1 LRFIAPEAISSLSAI
16 GPAADVFSWGMAAV
30 DLING
35 KSESGTLSTGDSEGA
50 EFFSTVYA
58 HSTRPLPP
66 LTDFHPSMTPE
77 LAEVVQRAV
86 SLDPEARYNSF
97 SALIYDLNQVKQ
109 ICQGTLRG
117 AARTQFTVG
126 HIDRQS
132 RFALPPGLLDRE
144 EEFAMLEEAYQLV
157 KSTGKSQVACCWG
170 MSGSGKSKLLE
181 LWARQ
186 KESDNAGQDCFV
198 GWAKVS

>member
-1 LRFIAPEAISSLSAI
+1 
-16 GPAADVFSWGMAAV
+16 MAAV

-198 GWAKVS
+198 GRAKVSWSFFFRRQMLFSVLNVNDAW